1 VESRFFPR
9 GTFAP
14 LGARKLAAR
23 KPIAAEERAF
33 RAADELHVLHDPIL
47 EPRDE
52 AVFLLTAAAE
62 IEHAL
67 MVQYLYA
74 AYSVRVAGPHV
85 DELQMVRNLLVQIAR
100 EEMGHLVTVQ
110 NLLHLVGGP
119 LNLGRDRAPYADEI
133 YPFRFRLEPVTL
145 DSVAKYVTAES
156 PADLPDTMT
165 QEDKDL
171 VGTIQHDAVAANGGN
186 RIRHVGPLYERL
198 VALFGDPPGGLADED
213 FRTDT
218 AAFQATP
225 GDWGYAPL
233 NQADGSPLIIG
244 SFAGADV
251 AGLRSAARAAVQ
263 EIADQGE
270 GFDLPP
276 AGLVEGESH
285 FERFLDVYKRVARL
299 RDQGVAITWPIVVDP
314 NTVPKP
320 EEGWVA
326 ADELE
331 SATEAL
337 VARGRITEPR
347 ARAWAQL
354 FDLRYRM
361 LLGQLSHFL
370 LLDQDVYTGTP
381 GPRQGDR
388 TARGLLLLGA
398 FDEMRHLK
406 KIAGKLVQMPKDPG
420 GAVNAGPPFELPYTL
435 NLPDGER
442 SRWRTHL
449 DASKAATR
457 LLAAHPDAADPF
469 VKALMTRDEQKQ
481 ESMAALA
488 GGNPIPPEKLP
499 TGFAKAMTILDE
511 AVHGFAVGARH
522 GSFWAGVKRDE
533 FVSTLVPPVDLTPV
547 ALDQDGTVV
556 PNPAESQLLERL
568 GVTDVRDR
576 MPRFRPA
583 VPPARQAYLA
593 RWIRDGAP
601 DDVPPDQVGV
611 TVEPDPADEVVTPT
625 GPLSFTADIVDLFR
639 PSDRDTMLLFGLD
652 LRSFENVRD
661 RADDILERLQREAGA
676 AGAMPCDGPWP
687 AARIALFQQWIDGG
701 RLP

>member
-1 VESRFFPR
+1 MESRFFPR

-14 LGARKLAAR
+14 LRAR
-23 KPIAAEERAF
+23 KPIAAEERAV
-33 RAADELHVLHDPIL
+33 RAADELPVLHDPPL
-47 EPRDE
+47 ERRDE

-74 AYSVRVAGPHV
+74 AYSVRVTGPQAG
-85 DELQMVRNLLVQIAR
+85 ELQKIQNLLLQIAR

-119 LNLGRDRAPYADEI
+119 LNLGRDRGPYADEI
-133 YPFRFRLEPVTL
+133 YPFRFTLEPVTR
-145 DSVAKYVTAES
+145 DSLAKYVTAES
-156 PADLPDTMT
+156 PQDLPEKMT
-165 QEDKDL
+165 TEDKNL
-171 VGTIQHDAVAANGGN
+171 VGTIRHDAVAANGGN
-186 RIRHVGPLYERL
+186 EIRHVGPLFERL
-198 VALFGDPPGGLADED
+198 VVLFGDPTDGGLADDD

-218 AAFQATP
+218 EALQAAP
-225 GDWGYAPL
+225 GDWGFAPL
-233 NQADGSPLIIG
+233 NQADGAPLIIG
-244 SFAGADV
+244 SFPGTDV
-251 AGLRSAARAAVQ
+251 AGLRSAARAAVR

-270 GFDLPP
+270 GFDIPP
-276 AGLVEGESH
+276 AGPQAGESH
-285 FERFLDVYKRVARL
+285 FERFLDIYKRVSSL
-299 RDQGVAITWPIVVDP
+299 LDQDVVITWPVVVNP

-320 EEGWVA
+320 EAGWVA

-331 SATEAL
+331 SAAEAL
-337 VARGRITEPR
+337 VADGRITEPR

-361 LLGQLSHFL
+361 LLGQLAHFL
-370 LLDQDVYTGTP
+370 LLDQETYISAA

-420 GAVNAGPPFELPYTL
+420 GAVHAGPPFELPYTL

-457 LLAAHPDAADPF
+457 LLAAHPDSADPF
-469 VKALMTRDEQKQ
+469 VTALAARDGEKQ
-481 ESMAALA
+481 AMLTALA
-488 GGNPIPPEKLP
+488 GGDPIPPEKLP

-511 AVHGFAVGARH
+511 AVHGFRVGARH

-533 FVSTLVPPVDLTPV
+533 FVTTLVPPVDLTPV
-547 ALDQDGTVV
+547 ALDQNGDVV

-568 GVTDVRDR
+568 GVSDVRDR

-593 RWIRDGAP
+593 QWISDGAP
-601 DDVPPDQVGV
+601 DDDPPGKIGV
-611 TVEPDPADEVVTPT
+611 TVEPNPAEETSAPAE
-625 GPLSFTADIVDLFR
+625 GAPSFATDIVGHFR
-639 PSDRDTMLLFGLD
+639 DRDRNSMLFAFD
-652 LRSFENVRD
+652 LRRFEDVRD
-661 RADDILERLQREAGA
+661 NATAILDRLLREAGED
-676 AGAMPCDGPWP
+676 GAMPCDGPWP
-687 AARIALFQQWIDGG
+687 AERVALFRRWVEGG